1 MSAWRAVFWSF
12 LGIRKGSDLDRD
24 ALHPQPVRVILAGLL
39 GMGLLVLALLGLV
52 QLVMS

>member
-1 MSAWRAVFWSF
+1 MRAWSAVFWSF
-12 LGIRKGSDLDRD
+12 LGIRKGSDLERD
-24 ALHPQPVRVILAGLL
+24 ADHPRPMRVILSGML